1 MTEIYNE
8 AMEPIENPDLSL
20 GYLTDSTRTVHH
32 DAVEGV
38 EEQFHYET
46 IAEYENGGKDVEKV
60 IDVPGV
66 ESKPA
71 WDEEIPIQ
79 IYYLYTQEEL
89 DKMEEE
95 KNKPSQ
101 EDRIAQLEGEKM
113 LLTAQVQALSDRN
126 EFMED
131 CIAEMASIV
140 YA

>member
-1 MTEIYNE
+1 MIEIYNE

-20 GYLTDSTRTVHH
+20 GYITDSTRTVHH

-46 IAEYENGGKDVEKV
+46 VAEYENGGKDVEKV
-60 IDVPGV
+60 IDVPSV
-66 ESKPA
+66 EAQPA

-79 IYYLYTQEEL
+79 IYHLYTQEEL
-89 DKMEEE
+89 DRMEEE

-101 EDRIAQLEGEKM
+101 EDRIAQLESEKK

-126 EFMED
+126 DFMED
-131 CIAEMASIV
+131 CIAEMAALV

>member
-1 MTEIYNE
+1 MNEVYNE

-32 DAVEGV
+32 EAVDGV
-38 EEQFHYET
+38 EEQFHYVT

-66 ESKPA
+66 EAQPA

-79 IYYLYTQEEL
+79 IYHQFTQEEL
-89 DKMEEE
+89 DRIEADRNRPTMEE
-95 KNKPSQ
+95 
-101 EDRIAQLEGEKM
+101 RIAQLESQNET
-113 LLTAQVQALSDRN
+113 LLECLL
-126 EFMED
+126 
-131 CIAEMASIV
+131 EMSEIV